1 MTANHDERS
10 LFLAALALPA
20 GDREAF
26 LDGACTSSEQRRRIE
41 SLLRHHEE
49 GTIAFLKEQDR
60 EIDESIAE
68 PEPPFELDEFRVI
81 KELGRGGM
89 GIVYLAEDTILKRDV
104 AIKVLSPGLA
114 RSARLLASFQQEA
127 VHVSRLSHPAIIQVH
142 RFGRTN
148 DLHFIVSQYVR
159 GKTLRAL
166 IDAKTRGDRATEST
180 SESHRGWTKQCASI
194 LATIAEALAQ
204 AHSAGIVHRDIKPSN
219 IMRADDGS
227 AKLLDFGIAI
237 RNTASPLLAP
247 PIDAGTVAYMSP
259 EHARVEGMEID
270 GRSDVF
276 SLGVVLYEVL
286 TGSLPFQGTDQAQVL
301 EAIQQASPTP
311 VRRKAPSVPRDLEVI
326 CHKALEK
333 DPADRYQSAAHL
345 GADLRCWLRGA
356 PILARP
362 ESSLDKAKRYVRS
375 HRSVAAAV
383 AAVLLAAGGAA
394 ALATHLSDTR
404 PRIRI
409 ANVPRGA
416 EVLVQEIDLETGLV
430 RSSSRKVDESFRL
443 EPGFYRIT
451 VTGPDGESAELTQL
465 LVEGAS
471 VALSV
476 NPSRPADVAQDMVR
490 FDPISNPV
498 LQTAPEAYRELLDP
512 PPGPYLIDRYEVSN
526 GEYEAFMLA
535 STESVPPPPL
545 WQGRRCPPEMR
556 DLPVVGVTLAE
567 AQAYARWKGKRLP
580 TVAEWVYA
588 ARAQSGRLYPRG
600 SDQAAAAN
608 LGVTFLD
615 RRLIDL
621 SASMP
626 VGSPAARNGYL
637 QNALPTRGPL
647 PPANSADITPEGMYF
662 MYGNVREWTETIPYF
677 EGVANFAARYT
688 CGHAWDMPNFIPPT
702 FPGRSI
708 PEQLVSDRLNGL
720 GFRCAKSLS
729 P

>member
-10 LFLAALALPA
+10 LFLAALALPQ

-26 LDGACTSSEQRRRIE
+26 LDGACESSEQRRRID

-49 GTIAFLKEQDR
+49 GTIAFLQEQDQ
-60 EIDESIAE
+60 EIEGPAAE
-68 PEPPFELDEFRVI
+68 PEPPFELDEFRI
-81 KELGRGGM
+81 TKELGRGGM

-104 AIKVLSPGLA
+104 AIKILSPDLA

-127 VHVSRLSHPAIIQVH
+127 VHVSRLSHPAIVQVH
-142 RFGRTN
+142 RFGRSDN
-148 DLHFIVSQYVR
+148 LHFIVSQYVR

-166 IDAKTRGDRATEST
+166 IDARSQEGRTTGATTDSNREWI
-180 SESHRGWTKQCASI
+180 RKCAAV
-194 LATIAEALAQ
+194 LATIAESLAQ

-219 IMRADDGS
+219 IMRADDGT

-237 RNTASPLLAP
+237 RSTASPLLAP
-247 PIDAGTVAYMSP
+247 PLDAGSVAYMSP
-259 EHARVEGMEID
+259 EHARVEGIEID

-286 TGSLPFQGTDQAQVL
+286 TGSLPFQGSDQAQVL
-301 EAIQQASPTP
+301 EAIQQANPTP
-311 VRRKAPSVPRDLEVI
+311 VRRKVPSVPRDLEVI

-362 ESSLDKAKRYVRS
+362 EPLLDKAKRHVRA
-375 HRSVAAAV
+375 HRSMAAAI
-383 AAVLLAAGGAA
+383 AAVLLTAGGAA

-416 EVLVQEIDLETGLV
+416 EVFVQEIDLETGLV
-430 RSSSRKVDESFRL
+430 RDFSRKVDESFKL

-451 VTGPDGESAELTQL
+451 VTGPDGESAEITQY
-465 LVEGAS
+465 LVEGTS
-471 VALSV
+471 ISLLV

-498 LQTAPEAYRELLDP
+498 LQTAPLAYRELLDP

-526 GEYEAFMLA
+526 GEYEAFVLA
-535 STESVPPPPL
+535 NAESVPSPPL

-556 DLPVVGVTLAE
+556 DLPVVGVTFAE

-580 TVAEWVYA
+580 TAAEWVYA
-588 ARAQSGRLYPRG
+588 ARAQTGRLYPRG
-600 SDQAAAAN
+600 SDPADATS
-608 LGVTFLD
+608 LGVAFPD
-615 RRLIDL
+615 KRLIEL

-626 VGSPAARNGYL
+626 VGSPAARSGYL

-647 PPANSADITPEGMYF
+647 PPANTADVTPEGMYF
-662 MYGNVREWTETIPYF
+662 MYGNVREWTESIPYYQ
-677 EGVANFAARYT
+677 GVANVVARYT
-688 CGHAWDMPNFIPPT
+688 CGHAWEMPSFIPPT